1 MRQILILILFSLVA
15 FAPSVYGGFWDS
27 AVEKVREVTGPKEA
41 VKTDV
46 KQDGL
51 TDQEILSGLREAL
64 DLGVQRAVER
74 ASASGG
80 FMDNPVI
87 HIPLPGYLQNVA
99 GTLRGLGLGSQA
111 DAFEQ
116 TMNQAAEKASGE
128 ALPVL
133 AQAVKDLTFEDVRRL
148 WKGGDT
154 AATDYFREKTWQ
166 PLSERFQPIVHA
178 TSQTVG
184 VTQSYQSLVD
194 HAAVKPLIAGT
205 DLDLDH
211 YVTGKALDGFF
222 TLLAE
227 EEKKIRTDPVAR
239 TTDILKK
246 VFGL

>member
-1 MRQILILILFSLVA
+1 MRQILILILFGIMAS
-15 FAPSVYGGFWDS
+15 APSVYAGFWDS
-27 AVEKVREVTGPKEA
+27 TLETIRDITAPKEA
-41 VKTDV
+41 EKSVG

-51 TDQEILSGLREAL
+51 TDQEILTGLREAL
-64 DLGVQRAVER
+64 DLGMQRAVER

-80 FMDNPVI
+80 FMDDPVI
-87 HIPLPGYLQNVA
+87 HIPLPATLQNVA
-99 GTLRGLGLGSQA
+99 GILRGFGLAPQV

-116 TMNQAAEKASGE
+116 TMNRAAEKASGE

-133 AQAVKDLTFEDVRRL
+133 VQAVKDLTFEDARRL

-166 PLSERFQPIVHA
+166 PLSERFKPIVHA

-184 VTQSYQSLVD
+184 VTQAYQSLVD
-194 HAAVKPLIAGT
+194 HAAVKPLIADT

-211 YVTGKALDGFF
+211 YVTGKTLDGLF

-239 TTDILKK
+239 TKDILKK

>member
-15 FAPSVYGGFWDS
+15 FVPPVYGGFWDS

-41 VKTDV
+41 VKTAD
-46 KQDGL
+46 KADEL
-51 TDQEILSGLREAL
+51 TDQEILSGLRGAL
-64 DLGVQRAVER
+64 NLGVQRAV
-74 ASASGG
+74 
-80 FMDNPVI
+80 
-87 HIPLPGYLQNVA
+87 
-99 GTLRGLGLGSQA
+99 
-111 DAFEQ
+111 
-116 TMNQAAEKASGE
+116 EKASGE

-133 AQAVKDLTFEDVRRL
+133 TQAVKDMTFEDARLL

-178 TSQTVG
+178 TSQKVG

-194 HAAVKPLIAGT
+194 NSSIKPLLAGT

-211 YVTGKALDGFF
+211 YVTVKALDGLFK
-222 TLLAE
+222 LLAE

>member
-15 FAPSVYGGFWDS
+15 FIPSVYGGFWDS
-27 AVEKVREVTGPKEA
+27 AVDKVREVTGPKEA
-41 VKTDV
+41 VKNAGKADE
-46 KQDGL
+46 L
-51 TDQEILSGLREAL
+51 NDQEILSGLREAL
-64 DLGVQRAVER
+64 NLGVQRAVEK

-99 GTLRGLGLGSQA
+99 GTLRGFGLASQA

-116 TMNQAAEKASGE
+116 TMNKAAEKASGE

-194 HAAVKPLIAGT
+194 QPSIKPLLAGT

-211 YVTGKALDGFF
+211 YVTVKALDGLFK
-222 TLLAE
+222 LLAE